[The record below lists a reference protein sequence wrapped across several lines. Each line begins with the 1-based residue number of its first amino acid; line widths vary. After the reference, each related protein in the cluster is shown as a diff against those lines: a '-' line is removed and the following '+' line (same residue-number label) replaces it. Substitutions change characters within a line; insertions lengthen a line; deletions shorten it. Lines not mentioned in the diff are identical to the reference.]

1 MEGCMLAPSDYDLPE
16 PGENVIDHRDPLG
29 SATRA
34 VGMVVSLGVV
44 YFAWQYAKN
53 RVAPF
58 LDRQLGSLT
67 GGAASYSGTSGG
79 GSIL

>member
-1 MEGCMLAPSDYDLPE
+1 MVLSPSDYDLPE
-16 PGENVIDHRDPLG
+16 PGERVVSASDPVGSMTRVI
-29 SATRA
+29 
-34 VGMVVSLGVV
+34 GMVLSLGVV

-58 LDRQLGSLT
+58 MDKQLGALT
-67 GGAASYSGTSGG
+67 GGAASYSGESGG